1 MSNKVSKTDIIE
13 AILFAAEAPMSIEKI
28 AHILELNEEQAMA
41 ELEMLREEKSHI
53 GGLQIIE
60 VSGGWQ
66 MLTKPEMAPYVF
78 KLREAPRQKL
88 SRAAFEVLAVTA
100 YRQPLTRAEIEELR
114 GVDCS
119 RPLMFLMDKKLVQF
133 AGRKD
138 SPGRPWLYETTQ
150 QFLDHF
156 GLRSIDDL
164 PPLAELAEL
173 AEEGGARALF
183 TKGPMQEL
191 QKTVAQLD
199 DEENTEEEASESED
213 AQTQAA
219 TGQEPASDDAT
230 PDMET
235 EVTFD
240 SAEAGEAGEVI
251 EDTEE
256 EEAEAA
262 EPQETVA

>member
-13 AILFAAEAPMSIEKI
+13 AILFAAETPMSIEKI
-28 AHILELNEEQAMA
+28 AHILEVSDEQAMA

-66 MLTKPEMAPYVF
+66 MLTKPELAPFVF

-199 DEENTEEEASESED
+199 DEENTEEEDENED
-213 AQTQAA
+213 GETQAA
-219 TGQEPASDDAT
+219 TDQEPGSDDAT
-230 PDMET
+230 PDVET
-235 EVTFD
+235 EVTSD
-240 SAEAGEAGEVI
+240 SAEAEEVI
-251 EDTEE
+251 EDAEE